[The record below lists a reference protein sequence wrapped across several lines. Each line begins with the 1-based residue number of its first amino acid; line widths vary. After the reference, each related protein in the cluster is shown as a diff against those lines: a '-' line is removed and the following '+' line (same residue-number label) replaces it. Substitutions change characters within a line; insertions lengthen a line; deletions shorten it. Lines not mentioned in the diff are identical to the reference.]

1 MIRFLNL
8 WLNRLNRSDLTLLSI
23 IQSPMYILI
32 YIYIIMYI
40 SPDWWVCHVAMSK
53 KWSPSQQPRIRLQ
66 IGETF
71 LGRCPTSHPWTQEE
85 STNSGIWNFSL
96 WLHVLCRLE
105 TRALYIYT
113 TNYSNN
119 NDDNNNTYNTYTYI
133 YIYICIYTHIQT
145 IIIKHIYILWYI
157 VYLPETADVRSL
169 FDLKRHFDAS
179 NTNKSSRLL
188 SWTVFVWFLQSTS
201 SKPYKPKHENY
212 HEPIREVTINLYRV
226 YFTWDFQGR
235 IEQTATDNDAAQQEI
250 LKKTE
255 PRPSS
260 IEEYGGYPTLSHSW
274 FWMVIPCYSPIW

>member
-1 MIRFLNL
+1 
-8 WLNRLNRSDLTLLSI
+8 
-23 IQSPMYILI
+23 
-32 YIYIIMYI
+32 
-40 SPDWWVCHVAMSK
+40 MSK

-145 IIIKHIYILWYI
+145 IIIKHIYIYVYYDILYI
-157 VYLPETADVRSL
+157 YRKPQMCDPCLTSNVILTHPTPINHRDCYHEPFSFDFFNQPAQNPINLNTKTIMNQSGKSLSTCIECILPETSKEELNKPQRTTMLHSKR
-169 FDLKRHFDAS
+169 FLKRQ
-179 NTNKSSRLL
+179 SRGRVL
-188 SWTVFVWFLQSTS
+188 SKNMVV
-201 SKPYKPKHENY
+201 
-212 HEPIREVTINLYRV
+212 
-226 YFTWDFQGR
+226 
-235 IEQTATDNDAAQQEI
+235 I
-250 LKKTE
+250 L
-255 PRPSS
+255 P
-260 IEEYGGYPTLSHSW
+260 
-274 FWMVIPCYSPIW
+274 